1 MAAPC
6 VPKSLDGLLY
16 GFYYTVWAVYDSSF
30 LEHDHAA
37 PRENKVAP
45 STAHSSADAQPG
57 LQQGAQRTRDRI
69 LQAARELVLEEGA
82 SRLTLDA
89 VVVRAGL
96 SKGAF
101 LYHFK
106 TKRDLF
112 VTLIDEMIRAFDA
125 VQANHERR
133 FAGDPDPWLS
143 SRGSD
148 ARRRDA
154 EDGRSAA
161 RGSCGRSNTSRPT
174 ARVVPRAVRT
184 RASIPAWHR
193 DRGTHHAGIGW
204 RPVRRSSGFAN
215 TRTRRAAAFLSGAP
229 GSRLGPSRTCPGK
242 GRT

>member
-1 MAAPC
+1 MASTIPSGLYMTQAFGARPC
-6 VPKSLDGLLY
+6 RPARKQSC
-16 GFYYTVWAVYDSSF
+16 
-30 LEHDHAA
+30 
-37 PRENKVAP
+37 PP

-133 FAGDPDPWLS
+133 FAGDPTPLS

-215 TRTRRAAAFLSGAP
+215 TRTRRAAAFLSGARDLASGHLELVP
-229 GSRLGPSRTCPGK
+229 AK